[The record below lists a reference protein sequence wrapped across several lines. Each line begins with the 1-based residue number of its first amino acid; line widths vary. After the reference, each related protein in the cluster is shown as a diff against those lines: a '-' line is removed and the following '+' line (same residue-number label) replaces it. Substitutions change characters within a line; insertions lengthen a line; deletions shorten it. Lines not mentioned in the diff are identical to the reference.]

1 MNSTA
6 RPSNSIQFHNITHQ
20 LERPTLLLETRSGNH
35 IGCIDYTNFKMS
47 LIGNGIDELSF
58 DVHKYVDGRKCEFW
72 DRLTDFTI
80 INFKGYGRFEAD
92 FTVNEQDE
100 TIKTCV
106 AVSLE
111 SELGQRILREFH
123 VNDDEAITNS
133 ISIDLENGSYQP
145 IVLYDKEHPNHS
157 LLHRV
162 ILDKAPHWSIGEV
175 SELFH
180 VNDMVYEPESFQR
193 TYTADGTSIYDFL
206 TGDVA
211 TETHCIFTFD
221 TYNRKI
227 NCYNLE
233 DCVYEKSTCKVVEGA
248 YKSNGILYHADGSQ
262 LNPADY
268 GYCEGIGS
276 DTNILITR
284 NRLAQNFQLNT
295 DKDSVKNCF
304 YVTGGDDVMTH
315 TVAAAN
321 TTGNNYIYLFDNF
334 QYQDMS
340 DKLTAKLQGYN
351 TFLSGKKSSFY
362 ADGGIYIYD
371 AQKNYTYDSDTQT
384 CRDDSNRILKDA
396 ICQNNK
402 VYVLDTCAYYEN
414 NGENKVFYSKDG
426 DLLAEGTYIY
436 KEAGIYTQYCHA
448 KDRYYYLND
457 SQFPNVT
464 IAETTAQKQLDR
476 ITGYFAN
483 QTNQVIIKSDCTST
497 SFATATNTVESMLE
511 VVCDSRY
518 KIDILNDSEHP
529 QSCSNISSTQPT
541 GTWTG
546 YIKLTRETQEK
557 DSVIS
562 TAPISIPIRK
572 ITTDDWDTDS
582 AYCQQRMQIAIA
594 KMSIAD
600 LDFTNRTTQS
610 QLEDFFDQYNLTSLI
625 SFRDAFQSCIDTLNQ
640 LYSSMDTATSS
651 SYNEART
658 TYDVRLA
665 ACKNIVTKRQR
676 QVNEVYSKIK
686 VLDSEIIDFRKEVN
700 MQSYF
705 NDDELWKEFQSYI
718 REDEYNNNNYI
729 SDGLSDSELLYQA
742 KELLDVATDELKKA
756 CKNQKSISGN
766 LYNIF
771 AVDELES
778 LYDSFALF
786 NYIRCKVD
794 DTIYKLRLIQID
806 FDENSPENLNVTFSD
821 QIEDVDSTINDL
833 QSIIQ
838 QAGSIATSYD
848 STANQAK
855 QGATALNTFTTLK
868 SDGLS
873 SADYIIK
880 NSDEEV
886 VIDRTGI
893 LCRSMEDMG
902 SYGEHQIKITGN
914 TIVFTDNAWQSA
926 PKMALGYM
934 MLNGEWL
941 YGVCCD
947 ALVGNLIAGE
957 KLVISNKNS
966 DGVSTVTIDDNGIN
980 IENGYIDIKNGNK
993 RVTLDPFNEKTTGYV
1008 FRITD
1013 NEGNTTIGMDS
1024 EGHAEFNGTIHATDG
1039 EFSGTIYSKDGKI
1052 GGWNIDESHLYT
1064 EGTEI
1069 NGVKSKVLLDSVN
1082 GIVQTSGYNGSV
1094 QLGSFLNPNEIRFSD
1109 NTNSTSLSQSLYDNN
1124 IPVLLSSS
1132 NFAVNGTVYANQLH
1146 IENDFV
1152 LANGTSITSGTVND
1166 SGEKVI
1172 YNDGSTFINGNFY
1185 VDGTGVVKSP
1195 CSNKVYIYWDG
1206 SSLQSQVDTTSL
1218 GKILTLNDDSSWTD
1232 SGNYRTGSGIDGR
1245 NLTSVEYVQNKF
1257 QEYHP
1262 SDFRLKKDI
1271 STLSNIKDFY
1281 LNLKPKQYQFKDT
1294 ETKDH
1299 EKYYTGLLAQE
1310 VQSNLERHGFNSAA
1324 FAIVEEYDTRP
1335 YMDEGQY
1342 VRNGKALRV
1351 NYDNLHAYHI
1361 AFGQE
1366 IYQELTKEIHALK
1379 QQLDILKQQIQTNN

>member
-123 VNDDEAITNS
+123 VNDDEAITNP

-180 VNDMVYEPESFQR
+180 VNDMVYEPECFQR

-206 TGDVA
+206 TSDVA

-384 CRDDSNRILKDA
+384 CRDNNNRILKDA

-476 ITGYFAN
+476 IIGYFAN

-582 AYCQQRMQIAIA
+582 AYCRQRMQIAIA

-686 VLDSEIIDFRKEVN
+686 VLDSKIIDFRKEVN

-1039 EFSGTIYSKDGKI
+1039 EFSGNITGSTIVAS
-1052 GGWNIDESHLYT
+1052 NLYT
-1064 EGTEI
+1064 VATDIYEVGENRRGYIHMDSGGLSIGSCLEDFSHSSDMIIFDHAEGIIIKKYTAFSGGVEI
-1069 NGVKSKVLLDSVN
+1069 DCNTLAQDIECTKITSHNTASLNNTITNSLRVN
-1082 GIVQTSGYNGSV
+1082 GC
-1094 QLGSFLNPNEIRFSD
+1094 D
-1109 NTNSTSLSQSLYDNN
+1109 
-1124 IPVLLSSS
+1124 
-1132 NFAVNGTVYANQLH
+1132 
-1146 IENDFV
+1146 
-1152 LANGTSITSGTVND
+1152 
-1166 SGEKVI
+1166 
-1172 YNDGSTFINGNFY
+1172 
-1185 VDGTGVVKSP
+1185 VVKTKTD
-1195 CSNKVYIYWDG
+1195 NQVYIYWDS

-1218 GKILTLNDDSSWTD
+1218 GKILTLNDNSSWTD

-1257 QEYHP
+1257 QEYHS